1 MNFIDFINNKNRINK
16 NHRSINEGIL
26 TKDIDNAHQ
35 LMLNLFKKKIDKNVV
50 IDNSKRSTKLIRK
63 KDNKIATTVTFIK
76 FNINK
81 THIDMMWALNYI
93 TSDTSQEVYSIDFFT
108 GEQAERLF
116 FKNGEAVSALTIYT
130 LGQSVAYFLPL
141 ICYVANNKDFTIG
154 KQDAKD
160 IVNAQITETLG
171 NTYRKWYYGAQ
182 CFNVYEEMSV
192 ETIDNAFHIAQGHHL
207 VDNGDGFIWETEAED
222 IKKQVRRAEVESW
235 KTKNDSPEARRRSLD
250 LDRDYR
256 DICTAIRGGATT
268 LKDIELSIG
277 RNVRVEIIDD
287 PSIIQMQK
295 DLNKKKKDPEQAF
308 KEMRGYVKT
317 VINGLQPGLILCGA
331 PGIGKTYRVLEQLK
345 GENYI
350 NGKNLY
356 IIKGKATP
364 RQLYLTLYEYRKYG
378 DIILIDDAD
387 ALVGPKAQEDCINI
401 LKAALDSTS
410 SDEGR
415 LVSYKISGDLLDDEK
430 QPVPKTMYFNGAV
443 IIITNYDISS
453 LDTAL
458 RGRVFTQSLDFT
470 TEQLLDIIK
479 DIIPAIDPEHLS
491 VASKMKAYD
500 YIKELAHNTSN
511 IEISIRTFATCARIF
526 QICDADIDFNDDDA
540 KSMIKEQL
548 ENNFLKGGRRKKF

>member
-1 MNFIDFINNKNRINK
+1 MNFIDFINNKNRVAK
-16 NHRSINEGIL
+16 TRRTINEAIL
-26 TKDIDNAHQ
+26 TKDVEVAHQ
-35 LMLNLFKKKIDKNVV
+35 LMLKLFKKKIDKNV
-50 IDNSKRSTKLIRK
+50 ILDNSERSTTLIKK
-63 KDNKIATTVTFIK
+63 KDTKIATTVTFIK
-76 FNINK
+76 FNISR

-93 TSDTSQEVYSIDFFT
+93 ASDTSQEVYSIDFFT
-108 GEQAERLF
+108 SEQAERLF
-116 FKNGEAVSALTIYT
+116 FGGDTAVSALTIYT

-141 ICYVANNKDFTIG
+141 ICYVVNNRDFTIG

-160 IVNAQITETLG
+160 IMKSQITESLG
-171 NTYRKWYYGAQ
+171 NTCRKWYYGAQ
-182 CFNVYEEMSV
+182 CFNVYEEISS

-222 IKKQVRRAEVESW
+222 IKRQVRKAEVESW

-268 LKDIELSIG
+268 LKDIEVAIG
-277 RNVRVEIIDD
+277 RGVRVEIIED
-287 PSIIQMQK
+287 PSIKETQK
-295 DLNKKKKDPEQAF
+295 DLDKKKKDPEQAF
-308 KEMRGYVKT
+308 KEMRGYVKS
-317 VINGLQPGLILCGA
+317 VIKGLQPGLILCGA

-345 GENYI
+345 EEGYRNGEN
-350 NGKNLY
+350 LC

-364 RQLYLTLYEYRKYG
+364 RQLYLTLYEYRKHG

-387 ALVGPKAQEDCINI
+387 ALVGPKAPEDCINI

-500 YIKELAHNTSN
+500 YVKELAHNTNS

-526 QICDADIDFNDDDA
+526 QICDGDPEFDDSDA
-540 KSMIKEQL
+540 RSMIKEQL